1 MTNTQLKL
9 LSRNATKL
17 ANMPVIKPHDY
28 ESVAYEVAGSY
39 PAGIVPVEVSYGL
52 PEYMSSA
59 CPHAVDVYFFRIP
72 NSLGLVPIW
81 VVELPI
87 DAYESAVRN
96 FYRSENGNLLFFTE
110 GPFIEGFPTSE
121 RTRNLLSSQGRPQ
134 PSRKFE
140 VIQRCI
146 LDGSFSV
153 ATR

>member
-9 LSRNATKL
+9 LSRNATAL
-17 ANMPVIKPHDY
+17 ADMRVIKPSEY
-28 ESVAYEVAGSY
+28 ECIAFEVAATGS
-39 PAGIVPVEVSYGL
+39 PFSEPVEIGYGL

>member
-59 CPHAVDVYFFRIP
+59 CPNAVDVYFFRNPKNSGLIP
-72 NSLGLVPIW
+72 VW

-87 DAYESAVRN
+87 DAPESVGRD
-96 FYRSENGNLLFFTE
+96 FYRSESGNLLFFTK
-110 GPFIEGFPTSE
+110 GAYIRGFPTTE

-140 VIQRCI
+140 VIQRDM
-146 LDGSFSV
+146 LDGDFTV
-153 ATR
+153 AR